1 MRKAANR
8 KQIRHLLVA
17 SLSQLWVAGFPSTS
31 IATFHQ
37 RTFVRHDRRSLLTAW
52 SYFEQT
58 YELVYK
64 VSQHIHYQGML
75 PPPSTP
81 RSTAVVAFTQ
91 AAFHY
96 RVVCEDGAYV
106 RAGLEL
112 SSRHLYTIGS
122 QSTIEVLERCVNNQG
137 LARLRTRDGWISE
150 MLNPLSGQRGPIV
163 ELVPLQHPL
172 KFRITFPDG
181 ALVRSGIELSSGVV
195 GTIPAG
201 QEIVVTEKRFSDTPS
216 YRCVPRL
223 KLADGLGWISMR
235 INSPPPSDA
244 DVVEL
249 LGLAC
254 SREVDNYSTMF
265 DGLVSVHGAGMLD
278 GEGDESI
285 HGYQDG
291 GSPLDVTSGERR
303 GSLSM
308 DLSVSEPQPVGKNRR
323 TRYEQ
328 QRHQQGQIADMSEK
342 IRYALQ
348 PASAGIDEQSGT
360 ATSKGDQ
367 YERRRTKEDHS
378 CLVCFSACRNATF
391 VHGESGHIACCLE
404 CARVLKGRGD
414 PCPVCRLPVDSVIQ
428 HFWA

>member
-1 MRKAANR
+1 
-8 KQIRHLLVA
+8 
-17 SLSQLWVAGFPSTS
+17 
-31 IATFHQ
+31 
-37 RTFVRHDRRSLLTAW
+37 
-52 SYFEQT
+52 
-58 YELVYK
+58 K

-254 SREVDNYSTMF
+254 SREVDN
-265 DGLVSVHGAGMLD
+265 
-278 GEGDESI
+278 
-285 HGYQDG
+285 
-291 GSPLDVTSGERR
+291 
-303 GSLSM
+303 
-308 DLSVSEPQPVGKNRR
+308 
-323 TRYEQ
+323 
-328 QRHQQGQIADMSEK
+328 
-342 IRYALQ
+342 
-348 PASAGIDEQSGT
+348 
-360 ATSKGDQ
+360 
-367 YERRRTKEDHS
+367 
-378 CLVCFSACRNATF
+378 
-391 VHGESGHIACCLE
+391 
-404 CARVLKGRGD
+404 
-414 PCPVCRLPVDSVIQ
+414 
-428 HFWA
+428 